1 MKAVSFFVMSC
12 FALSTNLLTPSKK
25 QFHHSIPTTRRL
37 RYTAELKLPSSIT
50 AKERHDRVEEVIQ
63 MLDLESCRHTLIGN
77 ALSRGISGGQAKRVN
92 IGLALIQR
100 PPILLMDEPTSG
112 LDSRVADE
120 VVELLRQLAH
130 DGNRTVVCTIHSPT
144 GHAFSC
150 FDELYM
156 IHKGQTIYDGSIVK
170 AQSYFESLG
179 YERDPDASLPE
190 WLVDLT
196 SDLESIRTRK
206 SSVVVQKRKYSR
218 ADSSFAELFQ
228 SSEFKKSAEQTR
240 KSFHKE
246 TLKKQQSAA
255 SSGSNTLA
263 NLQQPP
269 SEFSKLLTLLKYR
282 MVAHYKD
289 GEFLGTRFGDKIIY
303 ALLILS
309 LYFGMGEDSDPQSI
323 ASIASLLFFICALCG
338 FGAAAFVPT
347 LTLERKLFYRE
358 LADGCYAPYTYYFSK
373 FIEEAVIA
381 VLTSALFSA
390 VVYPGLK
397 LTGNFGIFFVTYYLT
412 TLIGVILAYF
422 FSAAVPSL

>member
-1 MKAVSFFVMSC
+1 
-12 FALSTNLLTPSKK
+12 
-25 QFHHSIPTTRRL
+25 
-37 RYTAELKLPSSIT
+37 
-50 AKERHDRVEEVIQ
+50 
-63 MLDLESCRHTLIGN
+63 
-77 ALSRGISGGQAKRVN
+77 LSRGISGGQAKRVN

-150 FDELYM
+150 FDALYM
-156 IHKGQTIYDGSIVK
+156 IHKGQTIYDGSISK

-196 SDLESIRTRK
+196 SDLESIRSRK
-206 SSVVVQKRKYSR
+206 SSVVQKRKFSR
-218 ADSSFAELFQ
+218 ADSSFAELFR
-228 SSEFKKSAEQTR
+228 SSEIKKSAEQTR
-240 KSFHKE
+240 NSFHKE
-246 TLKKQQSAA
+246 SLKRQSA
-255 SSGSNTLA
+255 GSNKLS

-303 ALLILS
+303 AILILS
-309 LYFGMGEDSDPQSI
+309 LYFGMGEDPDPQSV

-358 LADGCYAPYTYYFSK
+358 LADGCYAPYTYYLSK
-373 FIEEAVIA
+373 FVEEAVIA

-390 VVYPGLK
+390 VVFPGLK